1 MIFDMTKREGG
12 DEYFVSPKT
21 GCIYPRILR
30 IKLSTY
36 GPNIP
41 NSSQLYRW
49 AYCDELEEVVVEE
62 GSKVGIGYP
71 TKGCNTFNNNANLK
85 RLELVDGVGTN
96 DNFAQY
102 CPALSEV
109 IIGSI
114 GNPITGMASGT
125 FNHSGTSAT
134 NPTITVYVTDET
146 TIPIANAPWSLTG
159 ATVIYRSSTTGEVRT
174 V

>member
-1 MIFDMTKREGG
+1 MIFDMTKRKGEG
-12 DEYFVSPKT
+12 EYFVSPKT
-21 GCIYPRILR
+21 GCVYPRVLH

-36 GPNIP
+36 GPDIP
-41 NSSQLYRW
+41 NFSQSFRW

-62 GSKVGIGYP
+62 GSKVGIGFS
-71 TKGCNTFNNNANLK
+71 TKGANTFTANNKLK
-85 RLELVDGVGTN
+85 RLELVDGVGVAE
-96 DNFAQY
+96 NFARS

-114 GNPITGMASGT
+114 GNPITGMAGGA
-125 FNHSGTSAT
+125 FGNSGTSAT

-146 TIPIANAPWSLTG
+146 TIPLANAPWGLTG

>member
-1 MIFDMTKREGG
+1 MIFDMTKRKGG
-12 DEYFVSPKT
+12 GEYFVSQNT
-21 GCIYPRILR
+21 GCIYPRVLR
-30 IKLSTY
+30 IKLPTN
-36 GPNIP
+36 GGQIP
-41 NSSQLYRW
+41 NNSQSSRW

-62 GSKVGIGYP
+62 GSKVGIGLS
-71 TKGCNTFNNNANLK
+71 TKGTNTFSRNNKLK
-85 RLELVDGVGTN
+85 RLELVDGVGDN
-96 DNFAQY
+96 QNFAQY

-114 GNPITGMASGT
+114 GNPITSIAAGT
-125 FNHSGTSAT
+125 FSGSGTSAT

-146 TIPIANAPWSLTG
+146 TIPIANAPWSLAN